1 MAVAEEK
8 RKCPLRPREHG
19 TESPL
24 QTRPLFVAVDLV
36 AAARFWGGQVFIP
49 SKTKLM
55 NHYPS
60 VDVSC
65 PLLLLRLEFIFA
77 CGKLR
82 IAR

>member
-1 MAVAEEK
+1 MAAAEEK

-24 QTRPLFVAVDLV
+24 QTRPLFVAVELV
-36 AAARFWGGQVFIP
+36 EAARFWGGQVFIP
-49 SKTKLM
+49 SKTKLS
-55 NHYPS
+55 HHPR